1 MWCARLVRDL
11 KEPPT
16 MKTFTI
22 DDDNNITVYATRK
35 AATEAATGVAF
46 TAADNLAELL
56 GGDSKRLITIYN
68 SLTGVTPVKKFQSNA
83 TASKRILA
91 ELDKLEPV
99 PCQTAPGAPQSP
111 DVAPEKAPAKTKAT
125 SKKKAPKAAK
135 QAEQAGP
142 REGSKTSKV
151 IDLLRREGGATLTE
165 IMKKMGWQQHTTRAL
180 MSAGGSLAKKHGLTV
195 VSTKGENGERTYS
208 LPA

>member
-35 AATEAATGVAF
+35 AAEANTGIAF

-111 DVAPEKAPAKTKAT
+111 DVAPEKAPAKTRAKRA
-125 SKKKAPKAAK
+125 KKAPVAAAK
-135 QAEQAGP
+135 AKGT
-142 REGSKTSKV
+142 REGSKISRV
-151 IDLLRREGGATLTE
+151 IEMLKREGGVTLTE
-165 IMKKMGWQQHTTRAL
+165 LMKEMGWQQHTTRAL
-180 MSAGGSLAKKHGLTV
+180 MSAGGSLSKKHGLTV
-195 VSTKGENGERTYS
+195 VSTKAENGDRIYS

>member
-35 AATEAATGVAF
+35 AAEANTGIAF

-125 SKKKAPKAAK
+125 SKKKAPKAAE

-151 IDLLRREGGATLTE
+151 IDLLKREGGVTLAE
-165 IMKKMGWQQHTTRAL
+165 IMKKMGWQEHTTRAL

-195 VSTKGENGERTYS
+195 ISTKGENGERVYS

>member
-1 MWCARLVRDL
+1 MWCARLVRDP

-22 DDDNNITVYATRK
+22 DDENNITVYATRK
-35 AATEAATGVAF
+35 AAEANTGIAF

-68 SLTGVTPVKKFQSNA
+68 SLTGVTPVKKFTSNA
-83 TASKRILA
+83 VASKRILA
-91 ELDKLEPV
+91 ELDKLEPI